1 MILDNMEDENKSQV
15 KNLSKGLL
23 PPPFDI
29 QLVDALPVEI
39 VARRFPVSASEEQ
52 DWTPVVNFNLENRQ
66 VNEETHLAEVI
77 LAVKVDFPTE
87 PRFYE
92 ISFGILGIFI
102 YRPPYTAEM
111 VYSYLEQGPLSI
123 LLPFARELLASLCM
137 RIRVPLLYIPMY
149 PIASPE
155 SQTEEQ
161 QDS

>member
-1 MILDNMEDENKSQV
+1 MDNIEDENKVQV
-15 KNLSKGLL
+15 SDLSKGLL
-23 PPPFDI
+23 PPRFDI

-39 VARRFPVSASEEQ
+39 VARRFPVAASEGRNW
-52 DWTPVVNFNLENRQ
+52 DPAVNFSLENRQ

-77 LAVKVDFPTE
+77 LTVKVNFPTD
-87 PRFYE
+87 PQLFE
-92 ISFGILGIFI
+92 ISFGILGIFA
-102 YRPPYTAEM
+102 YAPTCSSET

-149 PIASPE
+149 PIASSE
-155 SQTEEQ
+155 SQTEEL